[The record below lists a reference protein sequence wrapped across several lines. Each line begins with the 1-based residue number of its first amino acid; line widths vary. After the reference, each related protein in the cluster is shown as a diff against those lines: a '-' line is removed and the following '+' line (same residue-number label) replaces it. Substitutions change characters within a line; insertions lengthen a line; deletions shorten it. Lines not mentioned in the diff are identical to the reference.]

1 LVFICKQE
9 LVLLVL
15 PATGENC
22 DPTYAKVDEALE
34 LLTKSKSLHILMV
47 LDRSKEPLR
56 FTDIK
61 TRVDASS
68 TTVSRRVKELEDAG
82 LVVHSLHPA
91 LTQSNLYTLSEIGST
106 LSPVMQSLFE
116 WAEQWQ
122 RPS

>member
-1 LVFICKQE
+1 
-9 LVLLVL
+9 
-15 PATGENC
+15 
-22 DPTYAKVDEALE
+22 
-34 LLTKSKSLHILMV
+34 